1 MKITHV
7 NHSSVLIQNSKSKFI
22 WTDPWVIST
31 AFETWTQS
39 PHASYQT
46 IKKISEIKPKD
57 LSILISHGHD
67 DHLDEFILS
76 HEPFN
81 KVKVF
86 IPKLKSPGL
95 KKRIEKT
102 SSNREIIEIDNNDF
116 KIDGF
121 KISNLINPEYTF
133 DDTIFL
139 INNSKTTFIHANDN
153 YHEYKNSFSEEIK
166 FKLNTYNSKNIIY
179 AAQLG
184 IADGFPYIYE
194 PLTIQEKNNLLI
206 EGYRKR
212 SDALKKNLKSL
223 NIEKV
228 YVYANQ
234 SSFIQKKQTGKN
246 LLKTEKVR
254 EDSLKDNQKFF
265 FQLYPDFFYDEFSKI
280 TVQNKFKEPN
290 NKLKK
295 LSIFDYLLEK
305 YYTDAKEYIKQ
316 KNIPLEQTNFGFSL
330 IKPDDDN
337 EKSIIF
343 KCSRKIWQR
352 IFIGE
357 LTLEAIIVGGCGE
370 INVPKRVNIRELVFA
385 LTKWTYKKQSNIL
398 KKGIVEYL

>member
-121 KISNLINPEYTF
+121 RISNLINPEYTF

-316 KNIPLEQTNFGFSL
+316 KNIPSEQTNFGFSL

>member
-7 NHSSVLIQNSKSKFI
+7 NHSSVLIENSKGKFI

-39 PHASYQT
+39 PYATYQT
-46 IKKISEIKPKD
+46 IKKISKIKPQD

-76 HEPFN
+76 HEPFK

-102 SSNREIIEIDNNDF
+102 SSYREIIEVDNNDF
-116 KIDGF
+116 KFDGF
-121 KISNLINPEYTF
+121 RISNLINPEYTF

-139 INNSKTTFIHANDN
+139 INDSKTTFIHANDN
-153 YHEYKNSFSEEIK
+153 YHEYKNEFSEEIK
-166 FKLNTYNSKNIIY
+166 SKLNSYSSKYIIY

-184 IADGFPYIYE
+184 IADSFPYIYE
-194 PLTIQEKNNLLI
+194 PLTIQEKNNLLV

-212 SDALKKNLKSL
+212 SDALKKNMKNL
-223 NIEKV
+223 NVEKV
-228 YVYANQ
+228 YIYANQ
-234 SSFIQKKQTGKN
+234 SSFIQNKQADKN
-246 LLKTEKVR
+246 LLKTKEVR
-254 EDSLKDNQKFF
+254 EDTLKENEELF

-280 TVQNKFKEPN
+280 TILNKFKKPN
-290 NKLKK
+290 NKLKE
-295 LSIFDYLLEK
+295 LSIFDYLLEN
-305 YYTDAKEYIKQ
+305 YYRDAKEYIKQ
-316 KNIPLEQTNFGFSL
+316 KNIPSAQNNFSFSL
-330 IKPDDDN
+330 IKSDDN
-337 EKSIIF
+337 DKKSIIF

-357 LTLEAIIVGGCGE
+357 LTLEALIVGGCGE
-370 INVPKRVNIRELVFA
+370 INIPNKINIRELVFA